1 MIAYS
6 IYQGLKKRKEKKAGQ
21 AAGEY
26 PEEQSIYE
34 QPNTQAG
41 PEYGRKEKKK
51 GRKSALGGEGQQ
63 GRVGEGYEGRQ

>member
-6 IYQGLKKRKEKKAGQ
+6 IYKGIKNRKEKKAAQ
-21 AAGEY
+21 EAGEY

-34 QPNTQAG
+34 QPATQAG

-63 GRVGEGYEGRQ
+63 GRVGGAYEGRQ